1 MTRKGVPAIAA
12 LIVALVFNGPT
23 HAQEKSVPHVRIA
36 ELDIDPAQIEAYK
49 TALTEEVETSI
60 RVEPG
65 VLALYSVYEKD
76 NPTHV
81 RLLEIYADV
90 DAYNTHIASSHFQN
104 YKTGTLSMV
113 RSLRLIETVPI
124 LLGAKPR

>member
-1 MTRKGVPAIAA
+1 MTRRGFPALAA
-12 LIVALVFNGPT
+12 LVVALVFNGSARPE
-23 HAQEKSVPHVRIA
+23 EKSVPHVRIA
-36 ELDIDPAQIEAYK
+36 KLDIDPAQLEAYK
-49 TALTEEVETSI
+49 TALIEEVETSI

-90 DAYNTHIASSHFQN
+90 EAYNAHIASPHFQK
-104 YKTGTLSMV
+104 YKSGTLSMV
-113 RSLRLIETVPI
+113 QSLKLIETVPI
-124 LLGAKPR
+124 LLGAKLR